1 MMNIKLHYDNN
12 GKLYKYNEQA
22 FKQEVEYCDNIEEIL
37 ALENIIEGLNIE
49 NEDNRN
55 KIKDLIKKRDK
66 LNKKITAHKSIRKI
80 FIIVFL
86 LSILLM
92 LFGGILSFLSPIITK
107 ILVLTGIASVIS
119 IFTFGHLY
127 QDLKNYQKLDEINNE
142 INAIN
147 IVLIAIKNL
156 LNKKNLELEHQKDIS
171 TRKPKEDMDNKIVNI
186 EYKKDL
192 LNIKKYLIRMHQ
204 YGTNEK
210 YYQNLIR
217 HNDLFDKIY
226 ERYDDK
232 NKDNARTIHK

>member
-1 MMNIKLHYDNN
+1 MNIKLHYDNN

-55 KIKDLIKKRDK
+55 KIKDLIKKRNQ
-66 LNKKITAHKSIRKI
+66 LNKKITAHKSVRKI

-107 ILVLTGIASVIS
+107 ILVLTEIASVIS

-127 QDLKNYQKLDEINNE
+127 HDLKNYQKLDEINNE

-171 TRKPKEDMDNKIVNI
+171 TKETKEDMDNKIVNI